1 MSRVT
6 RRFRIEG
13 KVQGVFFR
21 DSTRGEAERL
31 GIRGYARNLPD
42 GSVEVLAHGAALA
55 VEELLAWLRRGPRSA
70 RVDRVAELTVE
81 LEPPSEPG
89 PAFEIR

>member
-21 DSTRGEAERL
+21 HSTRGEAERL
-31 GIRGYARNLPD
+31 GIAGYAQNLPD
-42 GSVEVLAHGAALA
+42 GSVEVQAHGTVPA
-55 VEELLAWLRRGPRSA
+55 VEELLLWLHRGPGGA
-70 RVDRVAELTVE
+70 RVDSVAELAIE
-81 LEPPSEPG
+81 LEPTGVLE
-89 PAFEIR
+89 PAFEVR